1 MRALSLSLFLPPHT
15 LLHSLLFANSLQPHG
30 LQHSRLPCPSLSLGG
45 ALGEAPPNKSRRLTP
60 PFPARGQ
67 LGCILRPT
75 EPPWVDPSWGPC
87 ESLPQ
92 ALEASVEGASLCSK
106 ASFVL
111 LLALLHNPFL
121 PSGLQMQVLRV
132 WGALTVSSTEVA
144 DGQWSGIAEGW
155 HLPSSVPCSQ
165 SSGSLTTPDIWG
177 NPHLL
182 HR

>member
-1 MRALSLSLFLPPHT
+1 M
-15 LLHSLLFANSLQPHG
+15 
-30 LQHSRLPCPSLSLGG
+30 
-45 ALGEAPPNKSRRLTP
+45 
-60 PFPARGQ
+60 
-67 LGCILRPT
+67 
-75 EPPWVDPSWGPC
+75 DPSWGPC

-177 NPHLL
+177 NPHLQSVETIT
-182 HR
+182 